1 MPCKAQNAWIE
12 SASAFGSTPCGFRL
26 YFGGRSVCA
35 GFFPVISPRAIAVA
49 SVKLYGRR
57 YSRVVLCVT
66 RSGSGRYRPLTASR
80 FFWNFWNFLETLEFL
95 ELSQVGRFNSAAA
108 TAL

>member
-1 MPCKAQNAWIE
+1 M
-12 SASAFGSTPCGFRL
+12 
-26 YFGGRSVCA
+26 
-35 GFFPVISPRAIAVA
+35 
-49 SVKLYGRR
+49 
-57 YSRVVLCVT
+57 
-66 RSGSGRYRPLTASR
+66 GRYRPLTASL